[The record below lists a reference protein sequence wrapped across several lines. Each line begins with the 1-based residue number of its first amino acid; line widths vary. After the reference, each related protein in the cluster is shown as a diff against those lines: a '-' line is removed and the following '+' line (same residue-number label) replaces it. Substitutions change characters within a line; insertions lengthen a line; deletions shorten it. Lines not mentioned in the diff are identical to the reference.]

1 MRCPI
6 CKRETSWKDNPNRP
20 FCSERCQMIDLGNW
34 ADGEYRIENSQKSED
49 SPVDLSKQDEREDF
63 LN

>member
-1 MRCPI
+1 
-6 CKRETSWKDNPNRP
+6 
-20 FCSERCQMIDLGNW
+20 MIDLGNW